1 MPLSRK
7 RAWLRAPALSFAP
20 SILMDM
26 SDPTACCVDCGT
38 PREIPVDG
46 EKTCAVCGSPNVSLR
61 DSDEATMH
69 ELVALKARDDEPEM
83 SEPVVACKNCGAEL
97 NESASAPVEDRQ
109 PCPECGSLG
118 RHVSLTLEGKVALR
132 SSLGLKAKSGGR
144 GKPFMELKQGDN
156 FSTSHGRWMRLLQ
169 IVDRRNNRYRKLV
182 TDPETGAVVRDVD
195 ERLTEHTGR
204 GDARRKQ

>member
-26 SDPTACCVDCGT
+26 SDPTACCGDCGT

-97 NESASAPVEDRQ
+97 NESASAPSRIA
-109 PCPECGSLG
+109 SL
-118 RHVSLTLEGKVALR
+118 AR
-132 SSLGLKAKSGGR
+132 SAARSDG
-144 GKPFMELKQGDN
+144 
-156 FSTSHGRWMRLLQ
+156 TSHSRWKGRSPSVRVLGS
-169 IVDRRNNRYRKLV
+169 RPRAEEEANRSWS
-182 TDPETGAVVRDVD
+182 
-195 ERLTEHTGR
+195 
-204 GDARRKQ
+204 